1 MPRVGAQS
9 PTYVHC
15 ASYTRT
21 QGNLAIAL
29 SDAYSLHPHPWQR
42 DILNDW
48 LAVDGDGRLLNS
60 LCLLCV
66 PRQNGKTGCIIP
78 RETEGLVI
86 RGERILHTA
95 QEYQTSRVGFDR
107 LREQF
112 GACRNDPNAKYP
124 ELNRLVERYT
134 TSANQMILDLK
145 NGGHIEFRTRG
156 SSGDVARGGTFDLVV
171 VDEAQSY
178 TDEQDAAMSPLNSAA
193 PSGSPQTILMGTVP
207 DPNKPYK
214 GEVFTRLRYAAHDD
228 PYEGLCIHEWA
239 AEDVGDVSDEDRWH
253 EYNPSLGYQLLTS
266 AIRKDSRSM
275 SPETFA
281 REHLGWWGGIVAA
294 VHPIAS
300 ADWDACVVDKHH
312 VPDGD
317 VVFAVKFSPDG
328 LTCALAVCVI
338 PNTQGERVHV
348 ELVEHWALHRGVGK
362 VTSWLVDAADYA
374 LAIVVDGRSN
384 AQTLIDQL
392 LDKGVDDDLL
402 VRPSAN
408 DMQSA
413 CSGFVD
419 ATRARDITHLADEK
433 LDECAKGC
441 GRRRIGTSGGY
452 GFETHD
458 NADATVVEACAL
470 AHWKALQ
477 LVREPEEE
485 PMEVW

>member
-1 MPRVGAQS
+1 MPRIGNQT

-15 ASYTRT
+15 TSYKRT

-42 DILNDW
+42 NILNDW
-48 LAVDGDGRLLNS
+48 LAVDDNGKLLNS

-78 RETEGLVI
+78 RETVGLVI

-156 SSGDVARGGTFDLVV
+156 SSGDVARGGTYDLVV

-214 GEVFTRLRYAAHDD
+214 GEVFTRLRHAAHDE
-228 PYEGLCIHEWA
+228 PYEGLCIHEWGA
-239 AEDVGDVSDEDRWH
+239 GEVGDVTDEERWH
-253 EYNPSLGYQLLTS
+253 DFNPSLGYQLLVS

-294 VHPIAS
+294 VHPIAA
-300 ADWDACVVDKHH
+300 ADWDACTIDEHH
-312 VPDGD
+312 APEGD
-317 VVFAVKFSPDG
+317 FVYAVKFSPDG
-328 LTCALAVCVI
+328 ITCAVSVCVI
-338 PNTQGERVHV
+338 PRDPNERLHV
-348 ELVEHWALHRGVGK
+348 ELAQLWTLHGGVGK
-362 VTSWLVDAADYA
+362 VARWLASGADYA
-374 LAIVVDGRSN
+374 QAIVIDGRSN
-384 AQTLIDQL
+384 AQTLTDQM
-392 LDKGVDDDLL
+392 LDLGVDEYLL
-402 VRPSAN
+402 VRPIVN
-408 DMQSA
+408 DMITA

-419 ATRARDITHLADEK
+419 ATRARSITHLNDEK
-433 LDECAKGC
+433 LGECAKGC

-452 GFETHD
+452 GFESRD
-458 NADATVVEACAL
+458 NADATVTESAAL
-470 AHWKALQ
+470 AHWKALEIR
-477 LVREPEEE
+477 REPPNE
-485 PMEVW
+485 MELC